1 VAEHDAQMAAFLTA
15 RDALAHGPWGTD
27 PTVRTAIA
35 DVAHW
40 VRGNLD
46 WSLESGRYPA
56 GLDIPSQRRSA
67 D

>member
-1 VAEHDAQMAAFLTA
+1 MAGLLAA
-15 RDALAHGPWGTD
+15 RDGPAVGPGGPV
-27 PTVRTAIA
+27 PTVRTAAA

-46 WSLESGRYPA
+46 WSFESGRYPA
-56 GLDIPSQRRSA
+56 GLDVPSPRRPA